1 MAVDVSG
8 LLYFMPIFSFLFVF
22 VVIYCLLKKSAV
34 LGDNDFMNALV
45 GFVVATAFVTA
56 SSVRMYVETVT
67 PWFAVLI
74 VAMFF
79 ILAIIG
85 FSQQKIEGF
94 LGKGMMG
101 GFIVVLILIFF
112 FAGIRVFSSV
122 LAPVYYKITNDE
134 RLLGGILVFFIAA
147 LTSWVVTRK

>member
-22 VVIYCLLKKSAV
+22 VVVYCLLKKSAV
-34 LGDNDFMNALV
+34 LGDNEFMNALI

-56 SSVRMYVETVT
+56 SSIRMYVETVT
-67 PWFAVLI
+67 PWFAVLV

-79 ILAIIG
+79 ILAIMG
-85 FSQQKIEGF
+85 FSQQKIEGV
-94 LGKGMMG
+94 LGKGLMG
-101 GFIVVLILIFF
+101 GFILVLVLVFF
-112 FAGIRVFSSV
+112 FAGVKVFSSV
-122 LAPVYYKITNDE
+122 LAPAYYKITNDE
-134 RLLGGILVFFIAA
+134 RLLGGVLVFFIAA